1 MDMRAYNGDNFVLMN
16 AILRSLEQIKSPPFR
31 AIVWKS
37 LGLTLALLALVWLA
51 LTRLLNWWLAQ
62 GTVVTDH
69 PMIATIAAF
78 MAGAGLFIGL
88 AFLIA
93 PVSILVASF
102 FADDIAA
109 RIERDDYPLDP
120 PGQPPPVARAL
131 VDALK
136 LALLALGVN
145 LLALFLLLL
154 PGINVVAFLLANTF
168 LLGREYFTLAAGRFL
183 PPEGVKA
190 LREKNRF
197 AVYFAG
203 FVMALLLGVPIVN
216 LFAPVFGTALF
227 VHINKA
233 LMARR

>member
-1 MDMRAYNGDNFVLMN
+1 VLIQ
-16 AILRSLEQIKSPPFR
+16 AVTRSFEQVTSPPFR

-37 LGLTLALLALVWLA
+37 LALTLVLLALVWLA
-51 LTRLLNWWLAQ
+51 LTRLLNWWLSQ
-62 GTVVTDH
+62 GAVVTDH

-109 RIERDDYPLDP
+109 RIEQEDYPLDP
-120 PGQPPPVARAL
+120 PGQPPPIGRAVL
-131 VDALK
+131 DGLK

-145 LLALFLLLL
+145 LVALFLLLL

-168 LLGREYFTLAAGRFL
+168 LLGREYFNLAAGRFM
-183 PPEGVKA
+183 PPDAVKA
-190 LREKNRF
+190 LRETNRF

-203 FVMALLLGVPIVN
+203 FIMALMLGIPLLN

-227 VHINKA
+227 VHVNKA
-233 LMARR
+233 LMARRSNS

>member
-1 MDMRAYNGDNFVLMN
+1 MLIQAAMRAL
-16 AILRSLEQIKSPPFR
+16 AQITSPPFR

-51 LTRLLNWWLAQ
+51 LTRFLNWWLSQ
-62 GTVVTDH
+62 GAVVTDH
-69 PMIATIAAF
+69 PMIATVAAF

-88 AFLIA
+88 AFLIP

-109 RIERDDYPLDP
+109 RIEREDYPHDP
-120 PGQPPPVARAL
+120 PGKPLPVSRA
-131 VDALK
+131 VFDAIK

-145 LLALFLLLL
+145 IVALFLLLV

-168 LLGREYFTLAAGRFL
+168 LLGREYFAIAAGRFL
-183 PPEGVKA
+183 PPQEIKA
-190 LREKNRF
+190 MRENNRF

-203 FVMALLLGVPIVN
+203 LIMALLLGIPVVN
-216 LFAPVFGTALF
+216 LFTPVFGTALF
-227 VHINKA
+227 VHVYKA
-233 LMARR
+233 LAPRHAVARA

>member
-1 MDMRAYNGDNFVLMN
+1 MLIQAALRAL
-16 AILRSLEQIKSPPFR
+16 AQISSPPFR

-37 LGLTLALLALVWLA
+37 LGLTLALLAVVWLA
-51 LTRLLNWWLAQ
+51 LTRILNWWLSQ
-62 GTVVTDH
+62 GAVVTDH
-69 PMIATIAAF
+69 PMIATVAAF

-109 RIERDDYPLDP
+109 RIEREDYPADP
-120 PGQPPPVARAL
+120 PGQPIPVGRA
-131 VDALK
+131 VFDAVK

-145 LLALFLLLL
+145 IVALFLLLV

-168 LLGREYFTLAAGRFL
+168 LLGREYFAIAAGRFL
-183 PPEGVKA
+183 PPAEIKA
-190 LREKNRF
+190 MREHNRF

-203 FVMALLLGVPIVN
+203 FVMAMLLGIPIVN
-216 LFAPVFGTALF
+216 LFTPVFGTAMF
-227 VHINKA
+227 VHVYKGLSRRPSA
-233 LMARR
+233 ARA